1 MSLNDKSM
9 NIITRKQYADKVD
22 SWIGKEQVIV
32 LTGQRRVGKSCVL
45 KDFINRHS
53 AEPDAN
59 IVYIDKEKKNF
70 KFLTDNN
77 ALDDYLDGL
86 LVNGKHNYVLIDE
99 VQDIDRW
106 EESVRSLRTE
116 ERTDVI
122 ITGSNSKMFSSEL
135 GTKLA
140 GRYTE
145 INVQSLSYTEFLEFH
160 QLEDSDDSLS
170 LYLNYGGM
178 PGLRV
183 IGLGDDEQVW
193 EYLKGVFNTVMLK
206 DIIERHNIRNIPF
219 LYNLIS
225 FLADTTGKINS
236 ATSIAKFMKSQQ
248 QEVSTNVIIS
258 YSDYFAEAYLM
269 DKVNR
274 YDIHGKKLFESNQKI
289 YFGDIGLRNFIAGG
303 SRENDI
309 EKVIENVVYQ
319 HLKRLG
325 YKVTVGVLRAGE
337 IDFVCQRPNQQKY
350 VQVAYIISDEETRKR
365 EFGRLQDIKDNH
377 PKYVISATPLVKSND
392 YEGIKH
398 LGLREFLKTGL

>member
-160 QLEDSDDSLS
+160 QLEDSDDSLI